1 MWGVFLPFYSISK
14 VLDLV
19 GLVEFIEF
27 ENND

>member
-19 GLVEFIEF
+19 GLVEFT
-27 ENND
+27 NAHKS